1 MHQNILVN
9 ITDSLLGCFY
19 LAHSQSGMK
28 CQNLTSDIGQCDLFM
43 VDQCQTSH
51 TAACECLCCLRSAPP
66 RPNTAIFAMLE
77 FFLHLYFQR
86 AIPFVKKH
94 PAYPSS

>member
-51 TAACECLCCLRSAPP
+51 TAACECLCCLRSGSAKAEYCNL
-66 RPNTAIFAMLE
+66 RHAE
-77 FFLHLYFQR
+77 FFYTCISNEQFH
-86 AIPFVKKH
+86 
-94 PAYPSS
+94 S